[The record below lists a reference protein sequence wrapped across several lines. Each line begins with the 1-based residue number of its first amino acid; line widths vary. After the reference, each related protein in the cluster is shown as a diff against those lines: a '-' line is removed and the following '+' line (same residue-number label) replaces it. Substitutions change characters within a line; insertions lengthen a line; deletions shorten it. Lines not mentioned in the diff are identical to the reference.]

1 VSLPS
6 DDQLLKQLQ
15 AHQPQSLSFLFDSYG
30 DLMYGLAYSL
40 LSNRQEA
47 EDLVQ
52 EVFAQLWQHCSYN
65 PERGSFKTFLMV
77 MVRSRSL
84 DRLRAHKSRQNTA
97 IRAEVLDSQ
106 SNSASATTSQPFD
119 VAARDEISQRVQIAL
134 AELPENQRQALELS
148 YFRGLTQAEIA
159 QQLSVPLGTVK
170 SWFRLSFTKL
180 RQSLNDLMT
189 E

>member
-1 VSLPS
+1 
-6 DDQLLKQLQ
+6 
-15 AHQPQSLSFLFDSYG
+15 
-30 DLMYGLAYSL
+30 
-40 LSNRQEA
+40 
-47 EDLVQ
+47 
-52 EVFAQLWQHCSYN
+52 
-65 PERGSFKTFLMV
+65 

-84 DRLRAHKSRQNTA
+84 DRLRAYKSRQNTA

-106 SNSASATTSQPFD
+106 SNLASAEIFQPLD
-119 VAARDEISQRVQIAL
+119 VAARDEISQRVHTAL

-159 QQLSVPLGTVK
+159 QQFSVPLGTVK